1 MGYQRRVHGRTIR
14 NSSIMKTAAL
24 APLLLMFVLSVLH
37 QETAAV
43 CSGCGCNIFCCNCD
57 SACGQDTSCET
68 GCCVDGMSPEDSV
81 DNCCSEKIVGNIT
94 YTLLPGLP
102 DIEIHPKTAK
112 DGCIYTVKGEPSGHR
127 YAFEPGHLPVEC
139 KEENPNGINSVTPT
153 TTLTA
158 TPTTTSISFGKEGI
172 MCAGYKTVVI
182 IDPTT
187 TPHKE
192 LALELFY
199 SSTLT
204 RSQHTVNV
212 IDDMFV
218 ICGGSELQTR
228 KSCIFYSPILHSWEH
243 FRNFTHDRINHYSF
257 VGQDEN
263 KEDAIVLIGNS
274 YSVENDGFDT
284 IEVVQKDSNTL
295 LPTRLPE
302 ELAMNG
308 FRDAGCVIQDG
319 KTGILTGGINARKN
333 KATLF
338 RLKGKI
344 PDTVDIYFE
353 DLPSFNTGRTDH
365 ACGKYIN
372 GLGQTVLLIA
382 GGKTSGTVNGVQLYS
397 TETLVYGEETQWT
410 LHENTISE
418 ILNWHGTNL
427 PLVNNKLY
435 IMLNQKMF
443 VWNDE
448 TKMWNNTVTLLED
461 YHDAESRCAVI
472 PHYEI
477 FAT

>member
-37 QETAAV
+37 QEAAAE

-57 SACGQDTSCET
+57 SACGQDSCGPT
-68 GCCVDGMSPEDSV
+68 DCCVDGMSPEDSV
-81 DNCCSEKIVGNIT
+81 DNCCSEKIVGNTT

-112 DGCIYTVKGEPSGHR
+112 DGCIYTVKGEPSGHI

-153 TTLTA
+153 TTLSA
-158 TPTTTSISFGKEGI
+158 T
-172 MCAGYKTVVI
+172 
-182 IDPTT
+182 PTT

-192 LALELFY
+192 LALELFNG
-199 SSTLT
+199 TLT

-218 ICGGSELQTR
+218 ICGGYELRYR

-243 FRNFTHDRINHYSF
+243 FSNLTHDRISHSSF

-263 KEDAIVLIGNS
+263 KEDAIVLIGDS
-274 YSVENDGFDT
+274 YNFENDGFDT

-418 ILNWHGTNL
+418 KLNRHDTNL

-435 IMLNQKMF
+435 IMLEQRMF

-461 YHDAESRCAVI
+461 YHNAEPHCAVI